1 MRKTADSEPIM
12 IGSSRVASRHGTPAR
27 SKLRKRRLVILLLIF
42 VLVILPLFTAGWAF
56 LIEPGLLSVTRY
68 TVWFDNLPQS
78 WDGRTIAFFSDTHLG
93 TAYMPDRLARV
104 ADAMLK
110 EQPDLILF
118 GGDLI
123 DSRTPHDP
131 AFAAEVS
138 RVLASMQAPFGQF
151 AVAGNHD
158 NRLIAEYRY
167 MKSLLED
174 GGFILLDNQAV
185 IVDDLL
191 IGGLAESYFGR
202 PELDKAFSLE
212 GLLTASQETPDDLSG
227 FFRLLLMHQ
236 PDYAAALPAG
246 SADLA
251 FSGHSH
257 NGQITFFGKPIITVY
272 EGSRFPY
279 GLYRL
284 NDAHTL
290 IVSRGLGTV
299 GIPAR
304 LGARPELVVVTVRRS

>member
-1 MRKTADSEPIM
+1 M
-12 IGSSRVASRHGTPAR
+12 IGSSRVTGSHRSPAR
-27 SKLRKRRLVILLLIF
+27 RVRRKRRQVIFMLFFFLVII
-42 VLVILPLFTAGWAF
+42 PLATAAWAF

-78 WDGRTIAFFSDTHLG
+78 WDGRTIAFFTDAHLG
-93 TAYMPDRLARV
+93 AAFMPDRLARV
-104 ADAMLK
+104 ADTMMK

-118 GGDLI
+118 GGDLV
-123 DSRTPHDP
+123 DSRTPHDQK
-131 AFAAEVS
+131 FAEDVS
-138 RVLASMQAPFGQF
+138 SVLARMQAPFGQY

-167 MKSLLED
+167 MKTMLED
-174 GGFILLDNQAV
+174 GGFVLLDNQSA
-185 IVDDLL
+185 IVDGLL

-202 PELDKAFSLE
+202 PELEKAFSPE
-212 GLLTASQETPDDLSG
+212 GLISSDQEMPDDLSG

-236 PDYAAALPAG
+236 PDYAASLPDG

-257 NGQITFFGKPIITVY
+257 NGQITFFGKPVITVF
-272 EGSRFPY
+272 EGSRYPY
-279 GLYRL
+279 GLYQLAETRS
-284 NDAHTL
+284 L

-304 LGARPELVVVTVRRS
+304 LGARPELVMVTVRRR